1 MNEKYKENYALIER
15 AQKGDEEALTE
26 LLLRNAGLVRSIALR
41 YVGRGTELED
51 LESLGNMG
59 LIKAVR
65 SFDLA
70 RGCAFSTY
78 AVPLIFGEIR
88 RFLRD
93 DGPIKVSRA
102 QKRIGASLATARESL
117 AAEGVTDPPLS
128 LVAAR
133 AGVSTETA
141 REALEALTPP
151 RSLAESPL
159 GEEGGATLADLISDS
174 SETEAAFEK
183 MALRAAIESL
193 PELRRKILLL
203 RYYRDLSQVET
214 ARLLGL
220 SQVKISREEKK
231 ILAFLREKLS

>member
-1 MNEKYKENYALIER
+1 MNEKYKENYALIAR
-15 AQKGDEEALTE
+15 AQTGDEEALTA

-65 SFDLA
+65 SFDLT

-102 QKRIGASLATARESL
+102 QKRTGAMLAAARESL
-117 AAEGVTDPPLS
+117 AAEGMTDPPLS

-133 AGVSTETA
+133 AGVSTEVA

-151 RSLAESPL
+151 RSLTESPL
-159 GEEGGATLADLISDS
+159 GEEGGATLADLISDTT
-174 SETEAAFEK
+174 ETEAAFERI
-183 MALRAAIESL
+183 ALRAAIESL

-220 SQVKISREEKK
+220 SQVKVSREEKK
-231 ILAFLREKLS
+231 ILAYLREELS